1 MNISPDP
8 KSIIKKLEALSKDI
22 SSINISDLINVF
34 KTIIIKTQ
42 TSIEYRVTTEI
53 FSWAMK
59 ELSTKEDSLILP
71 LILQLIQTFRNVIA
85 QIQENQNQAFKHEWN
100 KKTEVILW
108 HVSSK
113 LKPNGEP
120 NEFLL
125 IIRSGIQ
132 ALSNIITVNDY
143 TKRLILSEYMN
154 RNESRDLLSDIF
166 MKSKIGMN
174 LLKTFLEKTDSLF
187 NCNSGEQFVEI
198 VYSMVSNLINFGYY
212 PIMFDYLTDSSSQIP
227 SKNQLVL
234 IKFLE
239 AMFDT
244 TSTIVSENIKIT
256 EDDDSTT
263 INNFSINSCISLA
276 KSLNNISPT
285 VISILIYKKPTSSS
299 PPTVPVTSK
308 LYDDDGISHLLNV
321 LTLILQCIAAL
332 TCKCDKQLHECL
344 FKENVIE
351 CCINLLNQADKSI
364 PRITKAATSNND
376 HSELRSSPSSP
387 RLTTSLN
394 PKIFMNI
401 KKDLVNVISYMSYDN
416 IKVQNKV
423 RKLGG
428 IQLIL
433 NQCNIDD
440 NNPFIRE
447 HSIFAIRN
455 LLHNNLE
462 NQKLVQELSPIEV
475 MQHPILSDIG
485 SDSVKESIKKPTSSS
500 PPTVP
505 VTSKLYDD
513 DGISHLLN
521 VLTLILQ
528 CIAALTCKCDKQL
541 HECLFKENV
550 IECCINLLNQAD
562 KSIPRITKAATS
574 NNDHSELRSS
584 PSSPRLTTSL
594 NPKIFMNIK
603 KDLVNVISY
612 MSYDNIKVQNKV
624 RKLGGIQLILNQ
636 CNIDDNNPFIRE
648 HSIFAIRNL
657 LHNNLENQKLVQE
670 LSPIEVMQHP
680 ILSDIGEYIYK
691 GMNEV

>member
-42 TSIEYRVTTEI
+42 TSIEYRKEIGKNENFWRVTTEI

-154 RNESRDLLSDIF
+154 RNESRDLLSTLVSFDDTILLKSTLIFIYNCIFKNKLLSDIF

-485 SDSVKESIKKPTSSS
+485 
-500 PPTVP
+500 
-505 VTSKLYDD
+505 
-513 DGISHLLN
+513 
-521 VLTLILQ
+521 
-528 CIAALTCKCDKQL
+528 
-541 HECLFKENV
+541 
-550 IECCINLLNQAD
+550 
-562 KSIPRITKAATS
+562 
-574 NNDHSELRSS
+574 
-584 PSSPRLTTSL
+584 
-594 NPKIFMNIK
+594 
-603 KDLVNVISY
+603 
-612 MSYDNIKVQNKV
+612 
-624 RKLGGIQLILNQ
+624 
-636 CNIDDNNPFIRE
+636 
-648 HSIFAIRNL
+648 
-657 LHNNLENQKLVQE
+657 
-670 LSPIEVMQHP
+670 
-680 ILSDIGEYIYK
+680 EYIYK

>member
-1 MNISPDP
+1 
-8 KSIIKKLEALSKDI
+8 
-22 SSINISDLINVF
+22 
-34 KTIIIKTQ
+34 
-42 TSIEYRVTTEI
+42 
-53 FSWAMK
+53 MK

-132 ALSNIITVNDY
+132 ALSNIITANDY

-256 EDDDSTT
+256 EDNDSTT
-263 INNFSINSCISLA
+263 INNFSVNSL
-276 KSLNNISPT
+276 
-285 VISILIYKKPTSSS
+285 
-299 PPTVPVTSK
+299 PVTSK

-475 MQHPILSDIG
+475 MQHPILSTI
-485 SDSVKESIKKPTSSS
+485 SRNES
-500 PPTVP
+500 P
-505 VTSKLYDD
+505 VD
-513 DGISHLLN
+513 
-521 VLTLILQ
+521 
-528 CIAALTCKCDKQL
+528 LTCD
-541 HECLFKENV
+541 
-550 IECCINLLNQAD
+550 
-562 KSIPRITKAATS
+562 
-574 NNDHSELRSS
+574 
-584 PSSPRLTTSL
+584 
-594 NPKIFMNIK
+594 
-603 KDLVNVISY
+603 
-612 MSYDNIKVQNKV
+612 
-624 RKLGGIQLILNQ
+624 
-636 CNIDDNNPFIRE
+636 
-648 HSIFAIRNL
+648 
-657 LHNNLENQKLVQE
+657 
-670 LSPIEVMQHP
+670 
-680 ILSDIGEYIYK
+680 
-691 GMNEV
+691 

>member
-42 TSIEYRVTTEI
+42 TSIEYRKEIGKNENFWRVTTEI

-485 SDSVKESIKKPTSSS
+485 
-500 PPTVP
+500 
-505 VTSKLYDD
+505 
-513 DGISHLLN
+513 
-521 VLTLILQ
+521 
-528 CIAALTCKCDKQL
+528 
-541 HECLFKENV
+541 
-550 IECCINLLNQAD
+550 
-562 KSIPRITKAATS
+562 
-574 NNDHSELRSS
+574 
-584 PSSPRLTTSL
+584 
-594 NPKIFMNIK
+594 
-603 KDLVNVISY
+603 
-612 MSYDNIKVQNKV
+612 
-624 RKLGGIQLILNQ
+624 
-636 CNIDDNNPFIRE
+636 
-648 HSIFAIRNL
+648 
-657 LHNNLENQKLVQE
+657 
-670 LSPIEVMQHP
+670 
-680 ILSDIGEYIYK
+680 EYIYK